1 MAFTMEEFINGALLA
16 WGLTLLLLPVLLF
29 AVLSIGCPTEVSSVP
44 CSISDVSSRLI
55 GAIALSLAGAVAS
68 VPAFFL
74 FVLPAHALNRTWE
87 RSAHPA
93 VHITVNAVLGLAVGA
108 TGSFGALFALG
119 IVGLSALAVP
129 VVLSSAVAAT
139 IAFPL
144 AWRFTA
150 ARALNADRGIAAP
163 CAAVPEVRI
172 MTDSQVPA
180 RPAPRNG
187 PWRSP
192 GRNWHA
198 AESGPGSSSRTGGAD
213 RHRPEFA
220 STLTDGWVALWSR
233 DDAGSIW
240 SARIVGLRGA
250 PVLLIALVVC
260 GMLSGLVALVV
271 TPLAG
276 LVGRGLARVRHRA
289 VHLCA
294 QLALARSWAPASPS
308 IGAPSGRWY
317 PPLW

>member
-1 MAFTMEEFINGALLA
+1 MMMSIGTDAPSPRTPARPMAFTMEEFINGALLA

-163 CAAVPEVRI
+163 CAWRF
-172 MTDSQVPA
+172 
-180 RPAPRNG
+180 PR
-187 PWRSP
+187 S
-192 GRNWHA
+192 
-198 AESGPGSSSRTGGAD
+198 
-213 RHRPEFA
+213 A
-220 STLTDGWVALWSR
+220 S
-233 DDAGSIW
+233 
-240 SARIVGLRGA
+240 
-250 PVLLIALVVC
+250 
-260 GMLSGLVALVV
+260 
-271 TPLAG
+271 
-276 LVGRGLARVRHRA
+276 
-289 VHLCA
+289 
-294 QLALARSWAPASPS
+294 
-308 IGAPSGRWY
+308 
-317 PPLW
+317 